1 MPSQS
6 RAEVTWT
13 PDLCFRR
20 HHKSRCDWLHV
31 VPALRVP
38 LATGSNHRAPR
49 NTPLNPSWY
58 LSVHIIQGPVWR
70 QKLYQGFGF
79 GVSYVDIFITENLIK
94 LVLPVNLIANFIES
108 KKRTLSSHVGRNLSL
123 LGLQKWREEAGISST
138 SKLREGSLPRWNG
151 SVSRKDYPAGTVNSE
166 LRGGI
171 PVGLGLSSPGSE
183 YQHLRRHNVADCD
196 TAGNAACESQ
206 GCYKK
211 ELPLPGRRSM
221 TGAMPPATK
230 YLSAPLLPHT
240 GRAF

>member
-1 MPSQS
+1 M
-6 RAEVTWT
+6 
-13 PDLCFRR
+13 
-20 HHKSRCDWLHV
+20 
-31 VPALRVP
+31 
-38 LATGSNHRAPR
+38 
-49 NTPLNPSWY
+49 
-58 LSVHIIQGPVWR
+58 
-70 QKLYQGFGF
+70 
-79 GVSYVDIFITENLIK
+79 
-94 LVLPVNLIANFIES
+94 
-108 KKRTLSSHVGRNLSL
+108 
-123 LGLQKWREEAGISST
+123 
-138 SKLREGSLPRWNG
+138 
-151 SVSRKDYPAGTVNSE
+151 SRKDDPAGTVNSE